1 MVSTDV
7 RYLKDGYRHV
17 GNLLIQ
23 FVPLAAGAIAPV
35 MIMAVILVL
44 SAEGGLPKA
53 FAFILGRFVAYAIWG
68 ILLLSVSDKLSDGS
82 GGTSTGSLVVKAILG
97 LLLLVM
103 AARNFVGED
112 DPDAPPPKW
121 MAKLNSTTPLALFG
135 IAMVLS
141 VVQLRYVAL
150 MMSGVTSIVDADL
163 SSGLVVVAL
172 ILLVLVVILPQLA
185 PILVYL
191 VMGKGAESVLTSMNV
206 WLTRNQRMV
215 NVVVLG
221 LFGAVLLAQSL
232 PELWG

>member
-1 MVSTDV
+1 MRLTIPNMLTILRLVAAPGV
-7 RYLKDGYRHV
+7 V
-17 GNLLIQ
+17 
-23 FVPLAAGAIAPV
+23 FVFLYFARPWADMLA
-35 MIMAVILVL
+35 
-44 SAEGGLPKA
+44 
-53 FAFILGRFVAYAIWG
+53 
-68 ILLLSVSDKLSDGS
+68 
-82 GGTSTGSLVVKAILG
+82 
-97 LLLLVM
+97 
-103 AARNFVGED
+103 
-112 DPDAPPPKW
+112 
-121 MAKLNSTTPLALFG
+121 LALFG

>member
-1 MVSTDV
+1 M
-7 RYLKDGYRHV
+7 

-35 MIMAVILVL
+35 MIMAVILIL

-53 FAFILGRFVAYAIWG
+53 LAFILGRFVAYALWG
-68 ILLLSVSDKLSDGS
+68 VLLLAVSDKLSDSS
-82 GGTSTGSLVVKAILG
+82 GETSTGSLVVKAILG

-121 MAKLNSTTPLALFG
+121 MATLNTTSPAALFG
-135 IAMVLS
+135 IAIVLS
-141 VVQLRYVAL
+141 VVQLRFVAL

-172 ILLVLVVILPQLA
+172 VLLVLAVILPQLA
-185 PILVYL
+185 PILVFL
-191 VMGKGAESVLTSMNV
+191 VMGKNAQSVLTSMNV

-221 LFGAVLLAQSL
+221 LFGVVLLGQSL

>member
-1 MVSTDV
+1 
-7 RYLKDGYRHV
+7 V

-23 FVPLAAGAIAPV
+23 FLPLAAGAIAPV
-35 MIMAVILVL
+35 MIMAVILIL
-44 SAEGGLPKA
+44 SADGGLPKA
-53 FAFILGRFVAYAIWG
+53 LAFILGRLVAYAIWG
-68 ILLLSVSDKLSDGS
+68 VVLLAVSDKLSDGS
-82 GGTSTGSLVVKAILG
+82 GETSTGSLVVKGLLG

-103 AARNFVGED
+103 AVRNFVGED

-121 MAKLNSTTPLALFG
+121 MATLNTTSAPALFG
-135 IAMVLS
+135 IAVVLS
-141 VVQLRYVAL
+141 VIQLRFVAL

-172 ILLVLVVILPQLA
+172 ILLVLAVTLPQLA
-185 PILVYL
+185 PILVFL
-191 VMGKGAESVLTSMNV
+191 VMGKNAESVLKSMNV

-221 LFGAVLLAQSL
+221 LFGVVLLGQSL